1 MSDTIETATAP
12 TGEVQ
17 EVQSGGHLILTIVA
31 LFFSLLAIAIV
42 VIINRLGPFIKY
54 IVEKYGSKYIKTKIT
69 VKSIEI
75 SLRNGTIEIRGIEV
89 ANPEGFSDSNIA
101 QLDSISVK
109 FSPRVWKKPF
119 TIHSVIV
126 KGTQVTY
133 EVNLSGT
140 NVNALLASMSSS
152 SSSSSKDTKDQP
164 KDQPKPTEDD
174 EVPMTPEEAEKE
186 AKKEKAQMGS
196 ENVQNAKEGSSGGDK
211 PCSDNVQSGPA
222 FVIELVDITS
232 TCVNFGMGSVAKIP
246 IPIIP
251 IQMKNVGASSV
262 SSLIYDI
269 VAKVCEAVVSATAN
283 TASAAASAA
292 YSATTSAISSVWGWA
307 TGSSSSSSSAPAEGS
322 NDEETPIEP
331 IDEVPMN
338 TAEDEVP
345 MGVDEVPMGV
355 DDNGEVPM
363 NI

>member
-1 MSDTIETATAP
+1 MSETIETATAP
-12 TGEVQ
+12 AGDVQ
-17 EVQSGGHLILTIVA
+17 EAQSGGHLLLTIVA
-31 LFFSLLAIAIV
+31 IFFSLLAIAIT

-54 IVEKYGSKYIKTKIT
+54 IVEKYGSKYVKTKIT
-69 VKSIEI
+69 VQSIEI

-119 TIHSVIV
+119 TVHSVIV
-126 KGTQVTY
+126 KGTQVLY

-140 NVNALLASMSSS
+140 NVNALLAGMSP
-152 SSSSSKDTKDQP
+152 KEQQP
-164 KDQPKPTEDD
+164 KAEPKAAEPEAKASESD
-174 EVPMTPEEAEKE
+174 EVPVKPEEEPEKP
-186 AKKEKAQMGS
+186 QQQQVGS
-196 ENVQNAKEGSSGGDK
+196 ENVQNAKEGGEKAASE
-211 PCSDNVQSGPA
+211 NVQPA

-283 TASAAASAA
+283 TASAVASAA
-292 YSATTSAISSVWGWA
+292 YTATANTISSVWGWA
-307 TGSSSSSSSAPAEGS
+307 TGSSSSSSSSSSSAAAPA

-331 IDEVPMN
+331 SSEVPLGADDEVPLGANDEVPMN
-338 TAEDEVP
+338 
-345 MGVDEVPMGV
+345 
-355 DDNGEVPM
+355 
-363 NI
+363 I